1 MNKTYFKYFLKIQLQ
16 IIAVVACFVIGFIFV
31 FTFADTMRKIP
42 ESAPYPMLLCMYLSA
57 LRIPYTF
64 CELFGYVYLIA
75 ATFSLWNLSQS
86 HQITVLKSLGKSP
99 KQILLPYFF
108 LSFLMCIGFIFIF
121 HPICN
126 RAERLADYQH
136 KIYLSQSNMYSDN
149 VWMKDKDQVIYLGR
163 FSKNNIEN
171 LLIKH
176 QNGKSIYAE
185 SVAVTDNQ
193 WSLKNGYEL
202 KDDKCTYF
210 DEKKITPVVVN
221 EELELYSIPAHRCSI
236 YSLIKCVF
244 SQNSYAT
251 DIGKYV
257 LNLNKIICNG
267 LIFFLFSM
275 IAAVV
280 CLPLN
285 RYKTKTFVSS
295 TVIGF
300 AVILRLINNICES
313 MGTNG
318 SLSPVLCVWIPMI
331 IAFALSLSLLIWK
344 EV

>member
-1 MNKTYFKYFLKIQLQ
+1 MNKTYFKYFLKMQLQ
-16 IIAVVACFVIGFIFV
+16 IIAVVTCFVVGFIFI

-42 ESAPYPMLLCMYLSA
+42 ETASYPMLLCAYLSA

-64 CELFGYVYLIA
+64 CELAGYVYLIA

-86 HQITVLKSLGKSP
+86 HQITVLKSFGKSP

-108 LSFLMCIGFIFIF
+108 LSFLMCIGFMFIF
-121 HPICN
+121 HPLCN
-126 RAERLADYQH
+126 RAERLADYQAKH
-136 KIYLSQSNMYSDN
+136 YLSKSDVYSDN
-149 VWMKDKDQVIYLGR
+149 VWMRDKNNVIYLGR
-163 FSKNNIEN
+163 LSNNCIDN
-171 LLIKH
+171 LLVTDNAG
-176 QNGKSIYAE
+176 QSLYAE
-185 SVAVTDNQ
+185 SVEIDADK
-193 WSLKNGYEL
+193 WKLKNGYEL
-202 KDDKCTYF
+202 KN
-210 DEKKITPVVVN
+210 EKYNHFEEKIIPGYVVKD
-221 EELELYSIPAHRCSI
+221 ELELYSIPAHRCSI

-267 LIFFLFSM
+267 LVFFLFSM
-275 IAAVV
+275 IAAIV

-318 SLSPVLCVWIPMI
+318 TLSPVLCVWIPMI

-344 EV
+344 ES